1 MSIDP
6 DGILENAKHARCQEL
21 ISAEDFGNLSSS
33 MDDSQDSCRLNSA
46 LIDYHQSSASTSNRA
61 NGCSSKD
68 PIEDVI
74 KSTRSFIESD
84 AFNTITKDKVTVNWG
99 REKMLILC
107 SKEKHYALMSTEDQ
121 ALARGRVS
129 SMDLVL
135 MASKNFPL
143 AVVFEHAMREIVQAR
158 RNINSSHYGI
168 CPAVH
173 VVRFANQITQCRISS
188 IVPGGEVFPRAER
201 YIHERLEQ
209 ANLPEVS
216 ENDRIE
222 LAIFQLCRVLDVL
235 SVCDL
240 RSQTPVDRS
249 ILIFAICRLILDRNT
264 CCALQYRASLAI
276 ENILNASG
284 LTKHITLVEFS
295 SIFPLI
301 SDDLVNLQLCHEI
314 IRLSNVDPT
323 CCLSL
328 FSSTLIHL
336 SERAECEP
344 SDLARRYNLAKII
357 YRHPPE
363 RHANRYITAYLVK
376 PFPFYEL
383 RHDSVLNAAAEKVDL
398 LSA

>member
-1 MSIDP
+1 
-6 DGILENAKHARCQEL
+6 
-21 ISAEDFGNLSSS
+21 
-33 MDDSQDSCRLNSA
+33 
-46 LIDYHQSSASTSNRA
+46 
-61 NGCSSKD
+61 
-68 PIEDVI
+68 
-74 KSTRSFIESD
+74 
-84 AFNTITKDKVTVNWG
+84 
-99 REKMLILC
+99 
-107 SKEKHYALMSTEDQ
+107 
-121 ALARGRVS
+121 
-129 SMDLVL
+129 
-135 MASKNFPL
+135 
-143 AVVFEHAMREIVQAR
+143 MREIVQAR

-173 VVRFANQITQCRISS
+173 VCLAWLCHAAQCRISS

-344 SDLARRYNLAKII
+344 SDL
-357 YRHPPE
+357 
-363 RHANRYITAYLVK
+363 V
-376 PFPFYEL
+376 
-383 RHDSVLNAAAEKVDL
+383 
-398 LSA
+398 